1 MLLRLQP
8 ACPEFNKY
16 NMILNELY
24 HRSPA
29 AYQDL
34 SQDNSQPQLNN
45 LRKTRLTLRQINKL
59 RQMNDVRSYE
69 YKEKL
74 KDIRKQYAPPAA
86 PPAL

>member
-1 MLLRLQP
+1 VA
-8 ACPEFNKY
+8 ACLDFNKY
-16 NMILNELY
+16 NMILNEIY
-24 HRSPA
+24 QRSPE

-74 KDIRKQYAPPAA
+74 KLVRQQYAPPPA
-86 PPAL
+86 PLA